1 QLLHARGNARARA
14 RSRIS
19 KRPAHTSRDT
29 RRALLRGPDGW
40 PSSANQFRGID
51 SGDYLDRLC
60 RKSLFLACGA
70 GASVKPGA
78 QPQEKIELMEFGAHE
93 MGDSRALQIC
103 WHFRRTCSVARFAGL
118 KIYRA

>member
-1 QLLHARGNARARA
+1 MKRHGGEPLLM
-14 RSRIS
+14 
-19 KRPAHTSRDT
+19 
-29 RRALLRGPDGW
+29 ALHE
-40 PSSANQFRGID
+40 N
-51 SGDYLDRLC
+51 
-60 RKSLFLACGA
+60 LFLACGA

-103 WHFRRTCSVARFAGL
+103 WHFRRTCSVAPFAGL